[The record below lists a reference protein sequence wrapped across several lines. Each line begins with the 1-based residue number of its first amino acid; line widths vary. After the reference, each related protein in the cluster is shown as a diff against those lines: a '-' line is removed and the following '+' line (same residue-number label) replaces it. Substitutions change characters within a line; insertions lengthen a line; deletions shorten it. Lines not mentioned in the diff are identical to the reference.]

1 MSRVSKKRVGSSG
14 FSGGGSGDGILE
26 WNPTTDP
33 NDIISGKAKYP
44 NTFLLTQDLNVTI
57 DDVAPCSKGT
67 IIHYFADTSRW
78 GIISGEDK
86 NKGVFQTVAQLNTTY
101 PTSSI
106 GDYALVTETGTF
118 FAFYEENWNDTGS
131 NVAPDALRSTNNLN
145 DLSNK
150 ETARIH
156 LNVYS
161 ITQTNTALA
170 GKVDKVTGKGLSTN
184 DLTNALLDK
193 LNNAPSNI
201 NSVLDGM
208 NAASASGFQGVY
220 DTIGSITLE
229 STRITDFQE
238 ATQDVVGGM
247 FEDTSTI
254 DGTYNDNTSK
264 FTLNLKDNSVGNNH
278 IASGAGIE
286 VSKFKQSVITPVLST
301 PQNND
306 TQEQINNKLVGL
318 SNNLQS
324 QIDSRP
330 IGATNGN
337 VYYLTSQSSSI
348 ANYEL
353 LSFSPDPS
361 PLDIESITINS
372 TTAKASRLIHSYI
385 ANNDIGATIVNGGN
399 WLFNLYGYVS
409 HLNSSRFE
417 IDVLKRV
424 GTTETLLFT
433 CETTDFSQIS
443 QVSPELN
450 NVNVESF
457 QLESSCNTT
466 DKIVI
471 KVYAKTDRTQ
481 DTTITLLHSGN
492 QYASHIHTPLITSHD
507 NIPGAKGGDSTGKF
521 HLNLQEYNNVQALPS
536 NLNLKQNIT
545 DNTLNT
551 TAKTIVGAINEVKAS
566 NDLKADKSNTYT
578 IAQINTAF
586 NEKVDKETG
595 KSLMFDTEI
604 TRLGTI
610 ETGAQVNVKANWDST
625 SGASQILNKP
635 TLGTASSKDV
645 GTAVDNILI
654 NGSIL
659 QPSQILETD
668 ANGKAKTSAKNSA
681 YNLNLGNTTGTVVEG
696 GTVYTKAQ
704 SDTSLSNL
712 QNTIGL
718 DITNLQNE
726 VALKYNTADLIGS
739 NGFIKS
745 TLLDPLYKP
754 EYKLVANQTA
764 RFALTKNDVQ
774 NGDTVQQSDTQALY
788 LVIDDTNLSN
798 ANGYSLNIAVALPN
812 DLFRKGID
820 DTDDITVGNAKFV
833 TANEKTNL
841 ETITGSSANGFVK
854 VSNGVA
860 SLQTLIQNSE
870 LGTGINVNKLANG
883 TVANEEFQTLDG
895 IDITKTIQAQ
905 INELKAK
912 AIQKRYVSPGTQGY
926 GSDSYDGKSEAT
938 PFATLTKLNSSVA
951 SGGID
956 GSGFLVVHLPSQGTE
971 SVTFT
976 QANIAIVGEA
986 KRDFCGTT
994 GTITANPASSSQ
1006 VYQTL
1011 SIGTFVKSGAFYVI
1025 LDGVTAKTALSHTG
1039 TGSLDMIDCDFATVP
1054 LSLTAAGTTRLYNCR
1069 GGVPTLNNASA
1080 FLFVGG
1086 NESLAA
1092 PTITAGFMF
1101 LKDCIISGTITLNGG
1116 KLKMQRCTVVVAQG
1130 TTLTLGASG
1139 TTLILDNV
1147 EFTYPDGTP
1156 AKIDVPSG
1164 VFFSFSGV
1172 NIYKD
1177 TSTLNETDLSSTN
1190 SNYLRYVKIN
1200 TANFPNATAST
1211 IASFDANKNLIS
1223 LSTAQYPSLA
1233 ELAFVKGGTSPFQT
1247 QIDAKA
1253 SDSLV
1258 AHLAGDE
1265 TFTGV
1270 KTFASA
1276 PIFSSLTGS
1285 RKLELDANKNL
1296 ISVVKTGSILNEE
1309 LANSSITI
1317 AGTSTALGGS
1327 ITLKTILG
1335 LGTTAGLLKYNTNG
1349 TTSLALGGI
1358 DFTLP
1363 NDARLGTIAI
1373 DETQIASG
1381 KVLTYNSVTNTLEY
1395 RSPLVSTTNL
1405 SISNITST
1413 SLDINSST
1421 GTDITVPQAT
1431 ATTAGLF
1438 SASDKTKLNAITG
1451 TNTGDQDLSGFL
1463 TKADNLNSVLN
1474 KQTSLN
1480 NLFNVGGSVD
1490 NGKVPTVV
1498 NGNLVLAP
1506 AGSGTGNVSA
1516 NGISGATGKA
1526 LISLNNSLTEVGLIS
1541 TVAQKQS
1548 FANSTDGMLC
1558 LSTTERDSVSW
1569 ANNDIIYNTT
1579 YHRVE
1584 KYNGTSW
1591 VSTDGTIGMFAY
1603 FDSHN
1608 APLHFLECNGAQ
1620 VSRTGVYSELWTLNT
1635 SPNPSLTPSVFTI
1648 TIATPAVITKTAHGL
1663 THSQRVRFTT
1673 TGALPTGI
1681 TTGVDYIV
1689 TVLTVNT
1696 FVISTTP
1703 QNAFA
1708 GIYVATS
1715 GTQSGTHSY
1724 TNTLYGQGNGTNQN
1738 APDMRGVFLR
1748 GTDLSRLINSDIFS
1762 DNGSLQGDAIRN
1774 IIGKVNIGFEQSP
1787 STTGAF
1793 YESNASGDGV
1803 SGGGLRFA
1811 NINFDASRVVPTADE
1826 NRPKSYSSTIYIKI
1840 L

>member
-14 FSGGGSGDGILE
+14 FSGGGSGGGGI
-26 WNPTTDP
+26 
-33 NDIISGKAKYP
+33 
-44 NTFLLTQDLNVTI
+44 
-57 DDVAPCSKGT
+57 
-67 IIHYFADTSRW
+67 
-78 GIISGEDK
+78 
-86 NKGVFQTVAQLNTTY
+86 
-101 PTSSI
+101 
-106 GDYALVTETGTF
+106 
-118 FAFYEENWNDTGS
+118 ENWNPLTQPTLLKSGKNPLRKSYTIVGNPTITALDDIGIGVSIGRIITFDFERKKWFVASKTETENLYTTPSEVQTYAELIATFPNPIDYKGKYCKVLATNTYWEVKLQGLDWIWSDTGKGAVDGYS
-131 NVAPDALRSTNNLN
+131 Q
-145 DLSNK
+145 
-150 ETARIH
+150 TAIDGF
-156 LNVYS
+156 
-161 ITQTNTALA
+161 LA
-170 GKVDKVTGKGLSTN
+170 QKVDKETGKGLSTN

-201 NSVLDGM
+201 NSVLEEM

-229 STRITDFQE
+229 STRITDFEE

-254 DGTYNDNTSK
+254 DGTYNDATNK

-278 IASGAGIE
+278 ITSGAGIE
-286 VSKFKQSVITPVLST
+286 VSKCKQSVITPVLST

-492 QYASHIHTPLITSHD
+492 QYASHIHTPLITSHN
-507 NIPGAKGGDSTGKF
+507 NISGTQGGDSTGKF

-536 NLNLKQNIT
+536 NLDLKQNIT

-566 NDLKADKSNTYT
+566 NDLKADQSNTYT

-595 KSLMFDTEI
+595 KSLISDNEI
-604 TRLGTI
+604 TRLGTM
-610 ETGAQVNVKANWDST
+610 ETGAEKNINANWDST

-635 TLGTASSKDV
+635 AFKSASLKDF
-645 GTAVDNILI
+645 GYGVDNLPI

-659 QPSQILETD
+659 SPYQIVETD
-668 ANGKAKTSAKNSA
+668 ANANLKTSAKNSG
-681 YNLNLGNTTGTVVEG
+681 YNLPLGNVAGTLVEG

-712 QNTIGL
+712 QNAIGL
-718 DITNLQNE
+718 DIINLQNA
-726 VALKYNTADLIGS
+726 VALKYNTADLIDSGT
-739 NGFIKS
+739 GLIKT

-774 NGDTVQQSDTQALY
+774 NGDTVQQIDTQALY

-798 ANGYSLNIAVALPN
+798 ANGYSLNIAVALPD

-820 DTDDITVGNAKFV
+820 NTDDITVGNAKFV

-870 LGTGINVNKLANG
+870 LGTGINVNKLADG

-1116 KLKMQRCTVVVAQG
+1116 RLKMQRCTVVVAQG

-1177 TSTLNETDLSSTN
+1177 TSTLNGTDLSSTN

-1233 ELAFVKGGTSPFQT
+1233 ELACVKGGTSSFQT

-1335 LGTTAGLLKYNTNG
+1335 LDTTAGLLKYNADG
-1349 TTSLALGGI
+1349 TTSLAIGGT
-1358 DFTLP
+1358 DFTLV
-1363 NDARLGTIAI
+1363 NDPRLGTIAI
-1373 DETQIASG
+1373 DETQKANG
-1381 KVLTYNSVTNTLEY
+1381 KVLTYNSTTNTLEY
-1395 RSPLVSTTNL
+1395 RSQLVSTTNL

-1421 GTDITVPQAT
+1421 GTDITVTEAT
-1431 ATTAGLF
+1431 ITTAGLF

-1498 NGNLVLAP
+1498 NGDLVLAP
-1506 AGSGTGNVSA
+1506 AGAGTGNVSA

-1526 LISLNNSLTEVGLIS
+1526 LISLNDSLTEVGLIS

-1558 LSTTERDSVSW
+1558 LSTTERDSLSW
-1569 ANNDIIYNTT
+1569 VNDDIIYNTT

-1608 APLHFLECNGAQ
+1608 APLHFLECDNAQ

-1708 GIYVATS
+1708 GTYIATS

-1724 TNTLYGQGNGTNQN
+1724 TNTLYGQGNGINTQN
-1738 APDMRGVFLR
+1738 APDRRGAFLR

-1774 IIGKVNIGFEQSP
+1774 IIGKVNIGFENSP
-1787 STTGAF
+1787 STTGAL
-1793 YESNASGDGV
+1793 NAINKTGDGT
-1803 SGGGLRFA
+1803 SGGGNGFYD
-1811 NINFDASRVVPTADE
+1811 IIFDASRVVPTADE

>member
-1 MSRVSKKRVGSSG
+1 MGGRFGSDKGGSSG
-14 FSGGGSGDGILE
+14 GGI
-26 WNPTTDP
+26 
-33 NDIISGKAKYP
+33 
-44 NTFLLTQDLNVTI
+44 
-57 DDVAPCSKGT
+57 
-67 IIHYFADTSRW
+67 
-78 GIISGEDK
+78 
-86 NKGVFQTVAQLNTTY
+86 
-101 PTSSI
+101 
-106 GDYALVTETGTF
+106 
-118 FAFYEENWNDTGS
+118 ENWNPLTQPTLLKSGQNPLRKSYTIVGNPTITALDDIGIGVSIGRIITFDFERKKWFVASKTETENLYTTPSEVQTYAELIATFPNPIDYKGKYCKVLATNTYWEVKLQGLDWIWSDTGKGAVDGYS
-131 NVAPDALRSTNNLN
+131 Q
-145 DLSNK
+145 
-150 ETARIH
+150 TAIDGF
-156 LNVYS
+156 
-161 ITQTNTALA
+161 LA
-170 GKVDKVTGKGLSTN
+170 QKVDKETGKGLSTN

-201 NSVLDGM
+201 NSVLEEM

-229 STRITDFQE
+229 STRITDFEE

-254 DGTYNDNTSK
+254 DGTYNDATNK

-278 IASGAGIE
+278 ITSGAGIE
-286 VSKFKQSVITPVLST
+286 VSKCKQSVITPVLST

-536 NLNLKQNIT
+536 NLDLKQNIT

-566 NDLKADKSNTYT
+566 NDLKADQSNTYT

-595 KSLMFDTEI
+595 KSLISDTEI

-610 ETGAQVNVKANWDST
+610 ETGAQVNVKADWDST

-635 TLGTASSKDV
+635 DFGTASSKDV
-645 GTAVDNILI
+645 GTALGNIPT
-654 NGSIL
+654 NGSLL
-659 QPSQILETD
+659 QGLKNVETD
-668 ANGKAKTSAKNSA
+668 SNGTLITVSKNSG
-681 YNLNLGNTTGTVVEG
+681 YNLPLGNVAGTLVEG

-718 DITNLQNE
+718 DITNLQNA
-726 VALKYNTADLIGS
+726 VALKYNTADLIDSGT
-739 NGFIKS
+739 GFIK
-745 TLLDPLYKP
+745 TALLNP
-754 EYKLVANQTA
+754 EAVVKSISVANEVE
-764 RFALTKNDVQ
+764 RFALTKA
-774 NGDTVQQSDTQALY
+774 TVQTHDEVYQVDTQIAY
-788 LVIDDTNLSN
+788 RIIDDTNLNNSS
-798 ANGYSLNIAVALPN
+798 GYRAYAGSQSVTWNTISGKPSDILLY
-812 DLFRKGID
+812 GTHT
-820 DTDDITVGNAKFV
+820 TDVLIEGSKKFV

-860 SLQTLIQNSE
+860 SFQTLIQNSE

-883 TVANEEFQTLDG
+883 TVTNEEFQMLDG
-895 IDITKTIQAQ
+895 LDVSKTIEARFADLAAKNQQVLYVCGKTGLSTNAGTSQLTAVANFTQA
-905 INELKAK
+905 NAL
-912 AIQKRYVSPGTQGY
+912 
-926 GSDSYDGKSEAT
+926 
-938 PFATLTKLNSSVA
+938 A
-951 SGGID
+951 SGSGI
-956 GSGFLVVHLPSQGTE
+956 LIQQLPTQLTD

-976 QANIAIVGEA
+976 HANLQVAGMTH
-986 KRDFCGTT
+986 RSNSGTT
-994 GTITANPASSSQ
+994 GTITANPSSGSQ
-1006 VYQTL
+1006 TYEKL
-1011 SIGTFVKSGAFYVI
+1011 SIGTFVKAGANYVVMRDI
-1025 LDGVTAKTALSHTG
+1025 TVTTALSNTG
-1039 TGSLDMIDCDFATVP
+1039 TGSLDIIDSDFSITP
-1054 LSLTAAGTTRLYNCR
+1054 LSFTGAGTTRLYNCR

-1116 KLKMQRCTVVVAQG
+1116 RLKMQRCTVVVAQG

-1177 TSTLNETDLSSTN
+1177 TSTLNGTDLSSTN

-1233 ELAFVKGGTSPFQT
+1233 ELACVKGGTSPFQT

-1285 RKLELDANKNL
+1285 SKLELDANKNL

-1335 LGTTAGLLKYNTNG
+1335 LDTTAGLLKYNADG
-1349 TTSLALGGI
+1349 STSLAIGGT
-1358 DFTLP
+1358 DFTLV
-1363 NDARLGTIAI
+1363 NDPRLGTIAI
-1373 DETQIASG
+1373 DETQKANG

-1395 RSPLVSTTNL
+1395 RSQLVSTTNL

-1431 ATTAGLF
+1431 TTTAGLF
-1438 SASDKTKLNAITG
+1438 SASDKTKLDATTG

-1498 NGNLVLAP
+1498 NGDLVLAP
-1506 AGSGTGNVSA
+1506 AGAGTGNVSA

-1526 LISLNNSLTEVGLIS
+1526 LISLNDSLTEVGLIS

-1558 LSTTERDSVSW
+1558 LSTTERDSLSW
-1569 ANNDIIYNTT
+1569 VNDDIIYNTT

-1608 APLHFLECNGAQ
+1608 APLHFLECDNAQ

-1708 GIYVATS
+1708 GTYIATS

-1724 TNTLYGQGNGTNQN
+1724 TNTLYGQGNGINTQN
-1738 APDMRGVFLR
+1738 APDRRGAFLR

-1774 IIGKVNIGFEQSP
+1774 IIGKVNIGFENSP
-1787 STTGAF
+1787 STTGAL
-1793 YESNASGDGV
+1793 NAINKNGDGT
-1803 SGGGLRFA
+1803 SGGGNGFYD
-1811 NINFDASRVVPTADE
+1811 IIFDASRVVPTADE

>member
-14 FSGGGSGDGILE
+14 FSGGGSGGGISQWDPIIDPDKIQAGEYKAPGYFALVE
-26 WNPTTDP
+26 DLSFKLDEVQAGTKATRTIFYNNKTKLWNTL
-33 NDIISGKAKYP
+33 SP
-44 NTFLLTQDLNVTI
+44 NTIEEAIIGPFQFISDLPEPASNYL
-57 DDVAPCSKGT
+57 SKQAF
-67 IIHYFADTSRW
+67 I
-78 GIISGEDK
+78 
-86 NKGVFQTVAQLNTTY
+86 V
-101 PTSSI
+101 
-106 GDYALVTETGTF
+106 ETGTYWVSNG
-118 FAFYEENWNDTGS
+118 AIWYDT
-131 NVAPDALRSTNNLN
+131 NLAIVEGFTKAEVN
-145 DLSNK
+145 TLLDLKQNK
-150 ETARIH
+150 E
-156 LNVYS
+156 
-161 ITQTNTALA
+161 
-170 GKVDKVTGKGLSTN
+170 TGKGLSTN

-208 NAASASGFQGVY
+208 NAASATGFQGVY

-229 STRITDFQE
+229 STRITDFEE

-254 DGTYNDNTSK
+254 DGTYNDATSK
-264 FTLNLKDNSVGNNH
+264 FKLDLKDNSVGNNH
-278 IASGAGIE
+278 IASGAGVE

-301 PQNND
+301 PQDND

-492 QYASHIHTPLITSHD
+492 QYASHIHTPLITSHN
-507 NIPGAKGGDSTGKF
+507 NISGTQGGDSTGKF

-536 NLNLKQNIT
+536 NLDLKQNIT

-566 NDLKADKSNTYT
+566 NDLKADQSNTYT

-610 ETGAQVNVKANWDST
+610 ETGAQVNVKADWDST

-635 TLGTASSKDV
+635 DFGTASSKDV
-645 GTAVDNILI
+645 GTALGNIPT
-654 NGSIL
+654 NGSLL
-659 QPSQILETD
+659 QGLKNVETD
-668 ANGKAKTSAKNSA
+668 SNGTLITVSKNSG
-681 YNLNLGNTTGTVVEG
+681 YNLPLGNVAGTLVEG

-712 QNTIGL
+712 QNAIGL
-718 DITNLQNE
+718 DIINLQNA
-726 VALKYNTADLIGS
+726 VALKYNTADLIDSGT
-739 NGFIKS
+739 GFIK
-745 TLLDPLYKP
+745 TALLDPLYKP

-798 ANGYSLNIAVALPN
+798 ANGYSLNIAVALPD

-860 SLQTLIQNSE
+860 SLQELIQDSE

-883 TVANEEFQTLDG
+883 TIANEEFQMLDG

-1116 KLKMQRCTVVVAQG
+1116 RLKMQRCTVVVAQG

-1177 TSTLNETDLSSTN
+1177 TSTLNGTDLSSTN

-1233 ELAFVKGGTSPFQT
+1233 ELACVKGGTSPFQT

-1335 LGTTAGLLKYNTNG
+1335 LDTTAGLLKYNADG
-1349 TTSLALGGI
+1349 TTSLAIGGT
-1358 DFTLP
+1358 DFTLV
-1363 NDARLGTIAI
+1363 NDPRLGTIAI
-1373 DETQIASG
+1373 DETQKANG

-1395 RSPLVSTTNL
+1395 RSQLVSTTNL

-1421 GTDITVPQAT
+1421 GTDITVTEAT
-1431 ATTAGLF
+1431 TTTAGLF
-1438 SASDKTKLNAITG
+1438 SAFDKIKLNAITG
-1451 TNTGDQDLSGFL
+1451 TNTGDQDLSDFL

-1480 NLFNVGGSVD
+1480 NLFNVSVSAD
-1490 NGKVPTVV
+1490 NGKIPTVV
-1498 NGNLVLAP
+1498 NGNVILAT
-1506 AGSGTGNVSA
+1506 ASSGGNVSA
-1516 NGISGATGKA
+1516 TSITSATGQLAIFKNDTGTELDKVSNLTLVQRQA
-1526 LISLNNSLTEVGLIS
+1526 NARTLGLAASFTSIEVAALNNW
-1541 TVAQKQS
+1541 VAGDRIY
-1548 FANSTDGMLC
+1548 NSSINLNLVYTSAGTWVDAHARIGNYG
-1558 LSTTERDSVSW
+1558 RSVSNEGYGW
-1569 ANNDIIYNTT
+1569 LLCNGQEISRTT
-1579 YHRVE
+1579 YAGAFINLGTAFGSGDSATTFNLPDKRGRVSIDIGQGTQVYSVPFTSIASSGTGRAITIDSTQSL
-1584 KYNGTSW
+1584 YNG
-1591 VSTDGTIGMFAY
+1591 
-1603 FDSHN
+1603 
-1608 APLHFLECNGAQ
+1608 
-1620 VSRTGVYSELWTLNT
+1620 
-1635 SPNPSLTPSVFTI
+1635 SV
-1648 TIATPAVITKTAHGL
+1648 V
-1663 THSQRVRFTT
+1663 VFTT
-1673 TGALPTGI
+1673 TGTAPTGL
-1681 TTGVDYIV
+1681 TSGNSYWV
-1689 TVLTVNT
+1689 TVVNATTIKLSTSRANFHDGVYTV
-1696 FVISTTP
+1696 
-1703 QNAFA
+1703 
-1708 GIYVATS
+1708 TS
-1715 GTQSGTHSY
+1715 QGTGTHTFTLSL
-1724 TNTLYGQGNGTNQN
+1724 TNRALGDRIGEETHINTVLETAPHSHPVYGDLASGMGSGGTS
-1738 APDMRGVFLR
+1738 DK
-1748 GTDLSRLINSDIFS
+1748 TLINTDGASLNVYARDTNSTGSGQSHNNMQPSLADGSTYIF
-1762 DNGSLQGDAIRN
+1762 
-1774 IIGKVNIGFEQSP
+1774 V
-1787 STTGAF
+1787 
-1793 YESNASGDGV
+1793 GV
-1803 SGGGLRFA
+1803 
-1811 NINFDASRVVPTADE
+1811 
-1826 NRPKSYSSTIYIKI
+1826 
-1840 L
+1840 